1 MFCPF
6 CSVYLTEAKL
16 TKTNAKYMPGTRDP
30 VEYDARCPACDKDI
44 GRMSWGKLEATPEA
58 AAAAARAE
66 KPEAAAPA
74 NPFTQKEKL
83 CPHCGKPLPAD
94 Y

>member
-6 CSVYLTEAKL
+6 CSSYLSEMQL
-16 TKTNAKYMPGTRDP
+16 TKTNARYMPGTRDP

-44 GRMSWGKLEATPEA
+44 GRMSWGKLEPTPEA
-58 AAAAARAE
+58 AAAAANAG
-66 KPEAAAPA
+66 KAEAAAPA
-74 NPFTQKEKL
+74 PASPQKEKL

-94 Y
+94 F